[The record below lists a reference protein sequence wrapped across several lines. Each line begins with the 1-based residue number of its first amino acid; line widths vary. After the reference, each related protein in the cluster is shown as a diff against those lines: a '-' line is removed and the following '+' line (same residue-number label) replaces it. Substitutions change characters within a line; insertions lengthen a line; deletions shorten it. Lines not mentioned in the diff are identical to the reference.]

1 MLEQVPQ
8 ECEETEAPTKK
19 KHKKAVNADAKYAY
33 FLQKSVVRGKVVKI
47 DYFKE

>member
-1 MLEQVPQ
+1 MPKQVPE

-19 KHKKAVNADAKYAY
+19 KRMKAVNPDAKYAY
-33 FLQKSVVRGKVVKI
+33 FLQKSVVRDKVVKI